1 MFRVDRTN
9 LTQTPGKDLRTL
21 MKRGELRAIYAHLVS
36 LENFARLM
44 DLNAARP
51 G

>member
-1 MFRVDRTN
+1 MMT
-9 LTQTPGKDLRTL
+9 G
-21 MKRGELRAIYAHLVS
+21 GELRAIYAHLVS
-36 LENFARLM
+36 RENFARLM